1 MTDTLDTLREIREV
15 NASFPYNAPIR
26 AWKEQGKKVIAF
38 QCAYMPEEIIW
49 AAGAMPMR
57 LTGAGGEISLE
68 EANAYM
74 YVNTCSFIRTCLEMV
89 ITSQYD
95 FVDGFVLGATCDCTR
110 RLSDVWKKFEF
121 TPFVHVLS
129 VPRKM
134 TDWAYNLYETEIRD
148 FECHLEEFLGVQ
160 IADEALWDAIELY
173 NKRRDLFRQLHELR
187 KLDAPPISGSE
198 TLEVLNA
205 SLRMPPDQFVPLLEK
220 LVEEASSS
228 KREMRGKFRLLV
240 NGSPLNNPEF
250 VQAIEELGGLVVID
264 ELCTGIRYWWEGIDP
279 DPDPIKAITRR
290 YLHNFPCPRM
300 EPAEDRAQRALKLV
314 RDYRIDGVVTE
325 MVRYCVPWTMEQ
337 PLQRM
342 AFEGKGIPVLE
353 LDLEYGTSGTGPIR
367 TRIQAFMEM
376 LETRSADMGTSA
388 HI

>member
-1 MTDTLDTLREIREV
+1 
-15 NASFPYNAPIR
+15 
-26 AWKEQGKKVIAF
+26 
-38 QCAYMPEEIIW
+38 
-49 AAGAMPMR
+49 
-57 LTGAGGEISLE
+57 
-68 EANAYM
+68 ANAYM

-89 ITSQYD
+89 LTGQYD
-95 FVDGFVLGATCDCTR
+95 FVDGFVLGATCDCSR
-110 RLSDVWKKFEF
+110 RLADVWKHYEF
-121 TPFVHVLS
+121 TPFVHVLT

-134 TDWAYNLYETEIRD
+134 TEWAYELYEKEIRD
-148 FECHLEEFLGVQ
+148 FQRRLEEFLGVQ
-160 IADEALWDAIELY
+160 ITDEALWDAIELY
-173 NKRRDLFRQLHELR
+173 NKRRALFRQLHELK

-198 TLEVLNA
+198 TMEVLNA
-205 SLRMPPDQFVPLLEK
+205 SLRMPPDQFVPLLER

-228 KREMRGKFRLLV
+228 KRAVHGKFRLLV
-240 NGSPLNNPEF
+240 SGSPMNNPEF

-264 ELCTGIRYWWEGIDP
+264 ELCTGIRYWWEGVDP

-300 EPAEDRAQRALKLV
+300 EPSEDRAQRAMKIA

-342 AFEGKGIPVLE
+342 TFEGAGIPVLE
-353 LDLEYGTSGTGPIR
+353 LDLEYGTPGTGPIR
-367 TRIQAFMEM
+367 TRIQAFIEM
-376 LETRSADMGTSA
+376 LETRAGDLEISA

>member
-1 MTDTLDTLREIREV
+1 MTDTLETLREIREI
-15 NASFPYNAPIR
+15 NSSFPYNAPIR
-26 AWKEQGKKVIAF
+26 AWKEQGKKVVAF

-57 LTGAGGEISLE
+57 LTGSGGEIGLE

-89 ITSQYD
+89 LTGQYD
-95 FVDGFVLGATCDCTR
+95 FVDGFVLGATCDCSR
-110 RLSDVWKKFEF
+110 RLADVWKHYEF
-121 TPFVHVLS
+121 TSFVHVLT

-134 TDWAYNLYETEIRD
+134 TEWAYELYEKEIRD
-148 FECHLEEFLGVQ
+148 FQRRLEEFLGVQ
-160 IADEALWDAIELY
+160 ITDEALWDAIELY
-173 NKRRDLFRQLHELR
+173 NKRRALFRQLHELK

-198 TLEVLNA
+198 TMEVLNA
-205 SLRMPPDQFVPLLEK
+205 SLRMPPDQFVPLLER

-228 KREMRGKFRLLV
+228 KRAVHGKFRLLV
-240 NGSPLNNPEF
+240 SGSPMNNPEF

-264 ELCTGIRYWWEGIDP
+264 ELCTGIRYWWEGVDP

-300 EPAEDRAQRALKLV
+300 EPSEDRAQRAMKIA

-342 AFEGKGIPVLE
+342 TFEGAGIPVLE
-353 LDLEYGTSGTGPIR
+353 LDLEYGTPGTGPIR
-367 TRIQAFMEM
+367 TRIQAFIEM
-376 LETRSADMGTSA
+376 LETRAGDLEISA